1 MTKGMKRKTGKAVR
15 LAHAV
20 SSPCD
25 WIFLLVESLF
35 VHDLHFLWCFPADE
49 HCAVTSEGF
58 GNVKLKKPSETA
70 GGKALKFKKKQRSN
84 AG

>member
-1 MTKGMKRKTGKAVR
+1 MTKRMKRKTGKAVR

-35 VHDLHFLWCFPADE
+35 VHDLHFPWCFPADE
-49 HCAVTSEGF
+49 HCAVRSEGF
-58 GNVKLKKPSETA
+58 GNVKLKKRRNSR
-70 GGKALKFKKKQRSN
+70 GKST
-84 AG
+84 